1 MEINVKNIP
10 FGADSKFTKLLNVLH
25 FKCYSITGSSN
36 EYSNVIL
43 SLYNNLSTKFTMYAR
58 MTCEESTFEKM
69 INSLP
74 VKDFTYYNDEKKL
87 HVNLRNKEVV
97 KLIALK
103 LEQITDLE
111 IVIFEATNA
120 EKIDLYYQ
128 NSLKTNQTVFNNIVI
143 LKAVIR
149 YLSDKTV
156 EILYQEPLKELIHS
170 ALNNYSLV
178 K

>member
-10 FGADSKFTKLLNVLH
+10 FGADSKFAKLLNGLH
-25 FKCYSITGSSN
+25 FKCYNVAGSST
-36 EYSNVIL
+36 EFSNVIL

-58 MTCEESTFEKM
+58 MSCEESTFDKM
-69 INSLP
+69 INSIP
-74 VKDFTYYNDEKKL
+74 VKDFTFYNEEKKL
-87 HVNLRNKEVV
+87 HVKLRNKEEV
-97 KLIALK
+97 KLIVSQ

-111 IVIFEATNA
+111 IVVFDAVNA
-120 EKIDLYYQ
+120 SKVELYYQ
-128 NSLKTNQTVFNNIVI
+128 NALKTNQTVFNNIVI
-143 LKAVIR
+143 LKSVIR

-170 ALNNYSLV
+170 ALNNYSFV